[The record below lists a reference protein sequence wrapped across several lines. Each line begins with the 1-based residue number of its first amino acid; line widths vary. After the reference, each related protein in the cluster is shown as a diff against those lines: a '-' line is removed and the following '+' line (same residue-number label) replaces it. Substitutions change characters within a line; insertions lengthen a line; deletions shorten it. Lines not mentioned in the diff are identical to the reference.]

1 MKDVFNLIKL
11 VWQEKKY
18 LLFAFICSLFVA
30 AFTYLF
36 VNLVQPIVDELII
49 SSGQN
54 SSLVPETSG
63 GKFRLMN
70 FILQRFQLSKEELIW
85 FLPVLVLVVVF
96 GKGLFTFLSSYL
108 MKAAGHRVIKRLRDD
123 LFNHMMR
130 QSAGF
135 FDRIPTGDLMT
146 RLTNDIDKIHQAI
159 SGSLADF
166 IEEIFVLLA
175 LLIGVFIIDFRL
187 AMASVVITPLAIIP
201 LAIFSHQLKKKS
213 LAGQKKMSQI
223 YNLIHETIT
232 GNKIVKAFTAEEFEL
247 KRFFAATR
255 DYFKTMLKLAWI
267 GSLSSPFMEFIGGA
281 VGAFILFV
289 GTRRIAEGFISAGDF
304 GAFVLAIFMMY
315 TPINRLNRANNVLQQ
330 AVACYQ
336 RVKEIFEMTPQIQ
349 DHPEAV
355 GLDKVEGRITFE
367 NVSFAYNQDRPALV
381 NVSFDVKPKETVAI
395 VGLSGAGKTTI
406 INLLTRFYEPTS
418 GRILIDGLDIKKI
431 KLSCLRRQIGLV
443 TQDIILFNDTVRNNI
458 AYGQN
463 DIPLERIIAAAQ
475 LAMAHDFI
483 MALPQGYDTLIG
495 EKGGLLSSGQRQRI
509 ALARAIVRNPAVLI
523 LDEATSAL
531 DSESERLIQLALSNI
546 VKERT
551 TIIIAHRIWTVR
563 HADRILVVDRGRIV
577 EMGTHEE
584 LYTLN
589 GIYRKLYDLQF
600 PEEGEAEF

>member
-1 MKDVFNLIKL
+1 MRDIFNLIKL

-36 VNLVQPIVDELII
+36 VNLVQPIVDELLI
-49 SSGQN
+49 SSGQK
-54 SSLVPETSG
+54 SSLASTPSTE
-63 GKFRLMN
+63 KFRLMN
-70 FILQRFQLSKEELIW
+70 FILSRFQISKEELIW
-85 FLPVLVLVVVF
+85 FLPILLLIVVF
-96 GKGLFTFLSSYL
+96 GKGLFTFLSAYL
-108 MKAAGHRVIKRLRDD
+108 MKAASHRVIKKLRDD
-123 LFNHMMR
+123 LYTHIMR

-135 FDRIPTGDLMT
+135 FDRLSTGELMS
-146 RLTNDIDKIHQAI
+146 RLTNDIDKIHQAL
-159 SGSLADF
+159 SGSLGDF

-187 AMASVVITPLAIIP
+187 AMASLVITPLAIIP
-201 LAIFSHQLKKKS
+201 LAVFSRQLKKKS
-213 LAGQKKMSQI
+213 LLGQKKMSQI
-223 YNLIHETIT
+223 YNLLHETIT

-247 KRFFAATR
+247 NRFFSATK

-289 GTRRIAEGFISAGDF
+289 GTRRITEGFISAGDF
-304 GAFVLAIFMMY
+304 GSFVLAIFMMY
-315 TPINRLNRANNVLQQ
+315 TPISRLNRANNVLQQ
-330 AVACYQ
+330 AVACYL
-336 RVKEIFEMTPQIQ
+336 RVKEIMEMPPQIQ
-349 DHPEAV
+349 DHPEAIILERV
-355 GLDKVEGRITFE
+355 DGHICFD
-367 NVSFAYNQDRPALV
+367 NVSFSYNQDRPALIQ
-381 NVSFDVKPKETVAI
+381 VSFEVKPKETVAI

-406 INLLTRFYEPTS
+406 INLLTRLYEPNS
-418 GRILIDGLDIKKI
+418 GKILLDGLDIRKI
-431 KLSCLRRQIGLV
+431 KLSSLRRHIGLV

-458 AYGQN
+458 AYGQKN
-463 DIPLERIIAAAQ
+463 ISLEKIIMAAKM
-475 LAMAHDFI
+475 AMAHDFI
-483 MALPQGYDTLIG
+483 MALPEGYDTVIG

-509 ALARAIVRNPAVLI
+509 ALARAILRDPAVLI

-546 VKERT
+546 IKERT

-584 LYTLN
+584 LYAFN
-589 GIYRKLYDLQF
+589 GLYRKLYDLQF
-600 PEEGEAEF
+600 PEEMEGQA